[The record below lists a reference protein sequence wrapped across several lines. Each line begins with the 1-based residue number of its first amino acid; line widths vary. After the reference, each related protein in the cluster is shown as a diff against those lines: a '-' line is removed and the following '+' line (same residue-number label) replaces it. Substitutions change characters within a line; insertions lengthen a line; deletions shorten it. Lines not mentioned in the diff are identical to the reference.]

1 MDIAIGCSWRR
12 NFHEHLFLY
21 RSHLLAVRGC
31 NKPLQPTKVNV
42 TYLNSVF
49 NVELMACPECG
60 VILVPENLA
69 VGKMLE
75 VEKLLED
82 K

>member
-1 MDIAIGCSWRR
+1 MSTFSFIENTSWHCAGCS
-12 NFHEHLFLY
+12 H
-21 RSHLLAVRGC
+21 
-31 NKPLQPTKVNV
+31 PLQPTQVNV
-42 TYLNSVF
+42 TYMNSVF

-60 VILVPENLA
+60 VILVPEKLA

-75 VEKLLED
+75 VEQLLED

>member
-1 MDIAIGCSWRR
+1 MSTFSFIEQTTWQCAGCQ
-12 NFHEHLFLY
+12 
-21 RSHLLAVRGC
+21 
-31 NKPLQPTKVNV
+31 QPMQPAKVNV
-42 TYLNSVF
+42 SYLNSVF
-49 NVELMACPECG
+49 NVELMTCPRCG
-60 VILVPENLA
+60 FILVPESLA

>member
-1 MDIAIGCSWRR
+1 MSTFSFIEDTSWQC
-12 NFHEHLFLY
+12 N
-21 RSHLLAVRGC
+21 GC
-31 NKPLQPTKVNV
+31 NQPLQATKVNV

-49 NVELMACPECG
+49 NVELMACPKCG
-60 VILVPENLA
+60 VILVPESLA

-75 VEKLLED
+75 VEQLLED

>member
-1 MDIAIGCSWRR
+1 MSTFSFIEATSWHCNECSQ
-12 NFHEHLFLY
+12 
-21 RSHLLAVRGC
+21 
-31 NKPLQPTKVNV
+31 PLQPTKVNV

-49 NVELMACPECG
+49 NVELMACPQCG
-60 VILVPENLA
+60 VILVPESLA

-75 VEKLLED
+75 VEQLLED

>member
-1 MDIAIGCSWRR
+1 MSTFSFIEATSWHCS
-12 NFHEHLFLY
+12 
-21 RSHLLAVRGC
+21 SC
-31 NKPLQPTKVNV
+31 NCPLQPAKVNV
-42 TYLNSVF
+42 SYLNSVF

-60 VILVPENLA
+60 FILVPEELA

-75 VEKLLED
+75 VEQLLED

>member
-1 MDIAIGCSWRR
+1 MSTFSFIEATSWQCAGCRQ
-12 NFHEHLFLY
+12 
-21 RSHLLAVRGC
+21 
-31 NKPLQPTKVNV
+31 PLKPTKVNV

-49 NVELMACPECG
+49 TVELMACSQCG
-60 VILVPENLA
+60 FILVPEHLA

-75 VEKLLED
+75 VEQLLED

>member
-1 MDIAIGCSWRR
+1 MNSFSFIEATSWHCHGCSR
-12 NFHEHLFLY
+12 
-21 RSHLLAVRGC
+21 
-31 NKPLQPTKVNV
+31 PLQPTMVNV

-49 NVELMACPECG
+49 TVELMTCPQCG
-60 VILVPENLA
+60 LILVPEKLA

-75 VEKLLED
+75 VEQLLED

>member
-1 MDIAIGCSWRR
+1 MSTFSFLAATSWQC
-12 NFHEHLFLY
+12 
-21 RSHLLAVRGC
+21 AQC
-31 NKPLQPTKVNV
+31 DQALQPAKVNV

-49 NVELMACPECG
+49 TVDLMACPGCG
-60 VILVPENLA
+60 FILVPEDLA

-75 VEKLLED
+75 VEQLLED